1 MRVQKE
7 AQLAFLEGLLEKMP
21 YRLYRS
27 AIRRMED
34 GILLSLSFAAEES
47 FPEILKDPTQDEQGR
62 FFLLSAVVSDECQ
75 EYFEGTAFTFLDEN
89 YFSETL
95 YERNYFLPYEARSF
109 EKDVRVVLERHSN
122 KGREEL

>member
-7 AQLAFLEGLLEKMP
+7 AHLAFLEGLLEELP

-47 FPEILKDPTQDEQGR
+47 FPEVLKDPTQDEQGR

-95 YERNYFLPYEARSF
+95 YERNYFLSYEARSF
-109 EKDVRVVLERHSN
+109 EKDIRVVLERYSN